1 MARGFSR
8 APGASPAVIAASDP
22 ALTKNELLE
31 LGGSRNHAVRAAV
44 AARPDCPLGLMVT
57 LAHDVS
63 VDVRVAVAMNDHA
76 QRSVM
81 QYLASD
87 RAVPVVVALVSNPAL
102 PRDILEELAFHRQQR
117 VRLAAAERIDADDRS
132 AKDQRN
138 VEPSTA
144 LAQAAADFVSQEVER
159 MTAVDPVVPVHQSQP
174 DIRLA
179 PVRGFR
185 AP

>member
-8 APGASPAVIAASDP
+8 APGASPAVRAASDP

-31 LGGSRNHAVRAAV
+31 LGGSRNYAVRAAV

-63 VDVRVAVAMNDHA
+63 ADVRVAVALNDHA

-87 RAVPVVVALVSNPAL
+87 RNVAVVVALLSNPAL
-102 PRDILEELAFHRQQR
+102 PRDILDELAFHRQAR
-117 VRLAAAERIDADDRS
+117 VRHAAAERMDADDRS
-132 AKDQRN
+132 TQTQRD
-138 VEPSTA
+138 VAPSTA
-144 LAQAAADFVSQEVER
+144 LAQAAEDFASQEVER
-159 MTAVDPVVPVHQSQP
+159 MTAVETVVPVHQSQP
-174 DIRLA
+174 DVRLA